1 MAKQLLFS
9 DSARRKMMGGVD
21 ILAQAV
27 GSTLGPTGRNVII
40 SKSFGGPL
48 VTKDGVTVSKEIELP
63 DPFENMGA
71 KLVNVVASKTS
82 DVAGDGT
89 TTATILARAIY
100 REGLRNVTSG
110 ANPTAVRRGIEKAVE
125 VAVSEL
131 HEKLSRPVSKKE
143 EIAQVAAI
151 SANNDPA
158 IGNMLADAVER
169 VGRDG
174 VITVEEGKTAS
185 TTLEFV
191 EGMQFDKGYL
201 SPYFVTSPT
210 TMEVIFEDA
219 LILLHEKKISSLRE
233 MIPLLEKVAQSGKP
247 LLIVAEDLEGEA
259 LATLVVN
266 KLRGVLNIA
275 AVKAPGFGDRR
286 KAMLG
291 DMAVLTGGTVIS
303 EDLGL
308 KLENLQLSQLG
319 RAKQVKVDK
328 DTTTIIQGDGKKAD
342 IQRRIDQLR
351 RQIEETDSEYDKEK
365 FQERLAKLSGGVAL
379 VRVGAPT
386 EADMKQTKARVEDA
400 LHATRAAAEE
410 GIVPGGGVA
419 LIRVIP
425 AVEKLHA
432 ELQGDEKLGAA
443 IVLRALEEPTRY
455 IASNSGHDGGVIAQE
470 VKSNSGA
477 VGFDANTGNFVD
489 MFEAGII
496 DPTKVTRTALQN
508 AASIAALML
517 TTEAMVTSIKDDEKE
532 ALPRSKALSARDL
545 GGKGNLARDG
555 SLQSVP
561 PGFFFRRESHFLVS
575 IPSVPAGSSV
585 RNWCRMIFWEYQW
598 SWVKSRDG
606 LFPALQRP

>member
-1 MAKQLLFS
+1 VAKQLIFS
-9 DSARRKMMGGVD
+9 DAGRRKMLGGVD
-21 ILAQAV
+21 ILAKAV
-27 GSTLGPTGRNVII
+27 GSTLGPTGRNVIL

-48 VTKDGVTVSKEIELP
+48 VTKDGVRVSKEIELS

-71 KLVNVVASKTS
+71 KLVNVVATKTS

-110 ANPTAVRRGIEKAVE
+110 ANPTAVRRGIEKAVQ
-125 VAVSEL
+125 VAVNEL
-131 HEKLSRPVSKKE
+131 HDTLSRPVSKKE
-143 EIAQVAAI
+143 EIAQVGSI
-151 SANNDPA
+151 SANNDPT
-158 IGNMLADAVER
+158 IGAMLADAVEK

-185 TTLEFV
+185 TVLEFV

-210 TMEVIFEDA
+210 TMEVLFEDA

-233 MIPLLEKVAQSGKP
+233 LIPLLEKVAQSGKP
-247 LLIVAEDLEGEA
+247 LLVVAEDVEGEA

-319 RAKQVKVDK
+319 QAKQIKVDK
-328 DTTTIIQGDGKKAD
+328 DTTTIIQGAGKKAD

-379 VRVGAPT
+379 IRVGAPT
-386 EADMKQTKARVEDA
+386 ETDMKQTKARIEDA

-419 LIRVIP
+419 LLRVIP
-425 AVEKLHA
+425 AVEKLQS

-443 IVLRALEEPTRY
+443 IILRALEEPIRY
-455 IASNSGHDGGVIAQE
+455 IASNSGHDGGVIAEE
-470 VKSNSGA
+470 VKSKSGA
-477 VGFDANTGNFVD
+477 VGFDANTGNFVN

-517 TTEAMVTSIKDDEKE
+517 TTEAMITNIKDDEKE
-532 ALPRSKALSARDL
+532 
-545 GGKGNLARDG
+545 GG
-555 SLQSVP
+555 
-561 PGFFFRRESHFLVS
+561 PGIE
-575 IPSVPAGSSV
+575 GSV
-585 RNWCRMIFWEYQW
+585 R
-598 SWVKSRDG
+598 
-606 LFPALQRP
+606 